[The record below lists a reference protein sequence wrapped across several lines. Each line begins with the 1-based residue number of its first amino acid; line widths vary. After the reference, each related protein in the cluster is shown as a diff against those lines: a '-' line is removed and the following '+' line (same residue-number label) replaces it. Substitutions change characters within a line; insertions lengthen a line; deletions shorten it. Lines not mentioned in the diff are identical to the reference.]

1 RSLYFS
7 CRWVLPDDRGRT
19 SFLFFWFHCLRGDPM
34 VNMKFIWKP
43 RLWSPP
49 SPSSPANLH
58 HLLPSW
64 LPVGASSFLP
74 HIRGTSSLMEAP
86 GPGLEDADMVPLLLH
101 PETLHSLK
109 LTPTPRPQDHST
121 DLTCRV
127 NLQGSQM
134 PRGTSTSASP
144 SETSQPSRFCRTP
157 HPFSSQRARHRSC
170 CVLLTATPLHS

>member
-1 RSLYFS
+1 MLSPAACGRGDGGG
-7 CRWVLPDDRGRT
+7 VGGRT
-19 SFLFFWFHCLRGDPM
+19 GNTVISHQHPQ
-34 VNMKFIWKP
+34 P

-64 LPVGASSFLP
+64 LLVGASSFLP
-74 HIRGTSSLMEAP
+74 HIRGTSSLMEEP

-109 LTPTPRPQDHST
+109 LAPTPRPQDHST

-127 NLQGSQM
+127 NLQGSQVTM
-134 PRGTSTSASP
+134 DRAIQLNVSCECGGVA
-144 SETSQPSRFCRTP
+144 ETLRQWCVCVCVCVCVCECVERRPVYSSMGL
-157 HPFSSQRARHRSC
+157 HPGS
-170 CVLLTATPLHS
+170 